1 MGKITHKVPILSK
14 RILLDIFPRGMTVN
28 VADLE
33 GDTKEG
39 NREILTLIMS
49 TDNYCTGALTTS
61 TDEVGFSNIH
71 MQARYLPTCPLGV
84 LSTNIQFITLKCKST
99 AK

>member
-39 NREILTLIMS
+39 NREQGNPDSDYVNRQLLHRCAY
-49 TDNYCTGALTTS
+49 NEHG
-61 TDEVGFSNIH
+61 
-71 MQARYLPTCPLGV
+71 
-84 LSTNIQFITLKCKST
+84 
-99 AK
+99 